1 MKKQAKKKGK
11 KAVRTTIVLP
21 KEIHQALRIE
31 AIKKGISM
39 SELLVQKL
47 EELEK
52 YKQKFGGIVSAEDLE
67 IPR

>member
-11 KAVRTTIVLP
+11 KTVRTTIVLP

-39 SELLVQKL
+39 SELILQKL

-52 YKQKFGGIVSAEDLE
+52 YKQKFGGIASAEDFL
-67 IPR
+67 

>member
-1 MKKQAKKKGK
+1 MKKQAKNKGQK
-11 KAVRTTIVLP
+11 TVRTTIVLP
-21 KEIHQALRIE
+21 KEIHKALRIE

-52 YKQKFGGIVSAEDLE
+52 YKQKFGGIASAEDFL
-67 IPR
+67 